1 MEKVIFVTQMEWIDV
16 HLPDEAYEKLT
27 IINLDLDENEEDTKE
42 DAQTTLESLNGAL
55 KFFNEIT

>member
-27 IINLDLDENEEDTKE
+27 IINLDLDENEEDNKE
-42 DAQTTLESLNGAL
+42 DVKTTHESLDDAL
-55 KFFNEIT
+55 RYFNEMT